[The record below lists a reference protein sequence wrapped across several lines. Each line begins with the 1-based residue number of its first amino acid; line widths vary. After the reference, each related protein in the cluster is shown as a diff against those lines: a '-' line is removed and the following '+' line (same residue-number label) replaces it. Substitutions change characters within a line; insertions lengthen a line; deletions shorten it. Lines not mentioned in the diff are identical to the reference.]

1 VFAYTVLLYHVDRL
15 TMFTTMIRRNERKKK
30 KKKAPKAFLKTPF
43 FVRIVVRSENGG
55 AKRSDRGKTR
65 K

>member
-1 VFAYTVLLYHVDRL
+1 
-15 TMFTTMIRRNERKKK
+15 MFTTMIRRNERKKK